1 MMKKAIVTGATGFI
15 GRWLVRELLRENISV
30 TAVIR
35 PDSPNRRFLPENDE
49 LQVAECRM
57 DSYHTLPEQISRQK
71 ECVFY
76 HLAWAGVSG
85 SDRIDLKVQ
94 LDNVYASG
102 EAVKAASA
110 IGCDAFI
117 GLGSIMEEEAAA
129 VTDGDKIKPG
139 LGYIYGEAKQFSH
152 LLTKALAVEYHIA
165 HMWPVLTNAY
175 GEYESSPR
183 FINTTLRKIIY
194 HEPLE
199 FTAGTQ
205 MYDFIHVKDA
215 VRALIAIGRRGGAF
229 QRYLVGSGY
238 AAPLRTFIERIGKT
252 LAPQSNLN
260 FGKVPFTGVSLP
272 IERFDIDAL
281 IKDTGFVPQIPF
293 EDGIRRTMDWIE
305 KSERMKPAG
314 KEMEVKLKYE

>member
-1 MMKKAIVTGATGFI
+1 
-15 GRWLVRELLRENISV
+15 
-30 TAVIR
+30 
-35 PDSPNRRFLPENDE
+35 
-49 LQVAECRM
+49 
-57 DSYHTLPEQISRQK
+57 
-71 ECVFY
+71 
-76 HLAWAGVSG
+76 
-85 SDRIDLKVQ
+85 
-94 LDNVYASG
+94 
-102 EAVKAASA
+102 
-110 IGCDAFI
+110 
-117 GLGSIMEEEAAA
+117 
-129 VTDGDKIKPG
+129 
-139 LGYIYGEAKQFSH
+139 
-152 LLTKALAVEYHIA
+152 
-165 HMWPVLTNAY
+165 
-175 GEYESSPR
+175 
-183 FINTTLRKIIY
+183 
-194 HEPLE
+194 
-199 FTAGTQ
+199 